1 MEYKSEIKEALE
13 VCNEALNDL
22 KDANKLL
29 KSARNW
35 GIFDIF
41 GGGLIATFVKR
52 NKMDK
57 ARNCAEKAG
66 VSLRKLKKEIREISS
81 RVDLDLNMDVFLS
94 FSDYFFEGLFF
105 ADLQVQNRIN
115 NARYKVENTMETVRQ
130 IKMKLL
136 AQLISLSSPKS

>member
-1 MEYKSEIKEALE
+1 MEYKDEIREALT
-13 VCNEALNDL
+13 VCDQAMEDLNDA
-22 KDANKLL
+22 DRLL

-52 NKMDK
+52 NKMDR
-57 ARNCAEKAG
+57 ARSCAEKAST
-66 VSLRKLKKEIREISS
+66 SLRKLKEEMQDIYLH
-81 RVDLDLNMDVFLS
+81 VDVDLNMDDFLS

-105 ADLQVQNRIN
+105 ADIQVQNRIN
-115 NARYKVENTMETVRQ
+115 TARNKVLDTIEIVRQ

-136 AQLISLSSPKS
+136 AQLISLS

>member
-57 ARNCAEKAG
+57 ARNCAKKAG
-66 VSLRKLKKEIREISS
+66 ASLRKLKKEIREISY
-81 RVDLDLNMDVFLS
+81 RVDLDLNMDDFLS